1 MPSWPHDDTQ
11 SLVKFYGKPGDTSQL
26 VLVKPPWQMT
36 FEGRPIQGVK
46 IHRKCAASL
55 KRVFDDIA
63 EQVDNDWSRLP
74 RGAKIFDGSYNYRPI
89 RGGSRPSCHSFGAAI
104 DLDAEQNP
112 LGSTRGT
119 MSPIV
124 INAFK
129 REGWYWGGNFKSRKD
144 MMHFQA
150 ANEDVQVASLD
161 DSVGIAEMPPET
173 DGHDDSFER
182 EEEAQ
187 PAQSTS
193 IIESLPTVGAVA
205 GAVGTTATIADNV
218 NTIVTKVKPIT
229 KSHISIGAA
238 ALGASSTATAVAA
251 APPTLLEQFVNVW
264 KSPIWWL
271 VVLNLALTIYIV
283 AHYYFDHGKGALRK
297 ANE

>member
-1 MPSWPHDDTQ
+1 MPTWPHDDTQ
-11 SLVKFYGKPGDTSQL
+11 SLTKFYGKPGDTSQL

-63 EQVDNDWSRLP
+63 EHVDNDWSRLP
-74 RGAKIFDGSYNYRPI
+74 RGAKVFDGSYNYRPI

-129 REGWYWGGNFKSRKD
+129 REGWFWGGNFKSRKD

-150 ANEDVQVASLD
+150 AHEGVQVASLD
-161 DSVGIAEMPPET
+161 DAVGIAEMPPET
-173 DGHDDSFER
+173 DGHDDNFER
-182 EEEAQ
+182 EEETAQ

-193 IIESLPTVGAVA
+193 IIESLPTMGAVA
-205 GAVGTTATIADNV
+205 GTVATTATMVDSASS
-218 NTIVTKVKPIT
+218 IVTKVKPIT
-229 KSHISIGAA
+229 KSHISIGAVG
-238 ALGASSTATAVAA
+238 LGASATASAAAA
-251 APPTLLEQFVNVW
+251 APPSLLEQIIDILKTPVFWLIVINISLTAYILFHYW
-264 KSPIWWL
+264 K
-271 VVLNLALTIYIV
+271 
-283 AHYYFDHGKGALRK
+283 DHGRGALK
-297 ANE
+297 DQ